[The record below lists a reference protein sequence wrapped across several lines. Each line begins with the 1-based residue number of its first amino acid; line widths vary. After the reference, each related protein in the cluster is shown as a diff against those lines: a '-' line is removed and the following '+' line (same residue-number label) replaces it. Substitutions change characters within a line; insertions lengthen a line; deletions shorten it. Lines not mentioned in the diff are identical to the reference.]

1 MQFNHTQRIAPEGGL
16 ASIAQRPQ
24 FVGDVRAL
32 MGDWRQQRQDWRA
45 QRPQWQGFEGGRP
58 EYREA
63 MMDWRQ
69 QRPNLGQLIAPFL
82 SGYGQ

>member
-24 FVGDVRAL
+24 FVGDIRAL

-45 QRPQWQGFEGGRP
+45 QRPQMQGD
-58 EYREA
+58 REA
-63 MMDWRQ
+63 MMNWRQ

>member
-24 FVGDVRAL
+24 FVGDIRAL

-45 QRPQWQGFEGGRP
+45 QRPQMQGD
-58 EYREA
+58 REA